1 MLGRAR
7 ALVPNYLDP
16 EAFAVAEGGVPE
28 TTALLEHRTGDD
40 QWLRLTRFFG
50 TLLLINFAIAVA
62 TGLVQEFQFGMNW
75 SAYQALVGS
84 VFGTPLAIEGLAAF
98 SVESVFVVLCVFGW
112 DRLCRRA
119 RSRKCVDSRRS
130 ACQRSRGSPRSSGRS
145 AT

>member
-75 SAYQALVGS
+75 SAYQAFVGGS
-84 VFGTPLAIEGLAAF
+84 VFGTPHAIEGLAAF

-112 DRLCRRA
+112 DRLPPRALEEVRRQPAQRVPALA
-119 RSRKCVDSRRS
+119 R
-130 ACQRSRGSPRSSGRS
+130 QSSV
-145 AT
+145 